1 MNIRRQLVTLAAAI
15 VLFHAGVGLR
25 SQGFD
30 YVLDEEEDLIR
41 DAQGLQLRVPL
52 FLRLL
57 DNRIVALGLRER
69 TAKEREQVKKDIE
82 KYEREVK
89 EAKLVKDAEVRARPL
104 NPDVY
109 LRKATK
115 SELLRGYMQIVD
127 EIMSNIDDAYDRK
140 LPVREEVEAL
150 EKFLNEQLPRLAKF
164 EPSTSAETS
173 SIKSAISHS
182 EEAIEDCRKALKTLP
197 KNLKTAP
204 PPKE

>member
-89 EAKLVKDAEVRARPL
+89 EASQVKDAEVRARPL

-140 LPVREEVEAL
+140 LPVRGEVEAL

-173 SIKSAISHS
+173 SIKAAISHS
-182 EEAIEDCRKALKTLP
+182 EQAIADCKEALKTLP
-197 KNLKTAP
+197 KNLKTVPA
-204 PPKE
+204 PKE

>member
-1 MNIRRQLVTLAAAI
+1 QESHRCRPRAKPPAPSPAGENKGSRQNYPGKTAEGPLPMNIRRQLVTVAAAI
-15 VLFHAGVGLR
+15 VLFHSGVGLK

-30 YVLDEEEDLIR
+30 YVTDEEEDLIR

-69 TAKEREQVKKDIE
+69 TAKEREQVKKDLE
-82 KYEREVK
+82 KYQREVK
-89 EAKLVKDAEVRARPL
+89 DASLVKDAEVRARPL

-109 LRKATK
+109 LRKATR

-140 LPVREEVEAL
+140 LPVREEVEA
-150 EKFLNEQLPRLAKF
+150 
-164 EPSTSAETS
+164 
-173 SIKSAISHS
+173 
-182 EEAIEDCRKALKTLP
+182 
-197 KNLKTAP
+197 
-204 PPKE
+204 

>member
-15 VLFHAGVGLR
+15 VLFHAGVGW

-30 YVLDEEEDLIR
+30 YVTDEEEDLIR

-204 PPKE
+204 APKE

>member
-30 YVLDEEEDLIR
+30 YVTDEEEDLIR

>member
-30 YVLDEEEDLIR
+30 YVTDEEEDLIR

-89 EAKLVKDAEVRARPL
+89 EAKQVKDAEVRARPL

-150 EKFLNEQLPRLAKF
+150 EKFLIEQLPRLSKF
-164 EPSTSAETS
+164 EPSTSAETA

-204 PPKE
+204 APKE

>member
-30 YVLDEEEDLIR
+30 YVTDEEEDLIR

-204 PPKE
+204 APKE

>member
-15 VLFHAGVGLR
+15 VLFHAGVGW

-30 YVLDEEEDLIR
+30 YVTDEEEDLIR

-109 LRKATK
+109 LRKSTR

-164 EPSTSAETS
+164 EPSTSTETS

-204 PPKE
+204 APKE

>member
-15 VLFHAGVGLR
+15 VFFHAGVGLR
-25 SQGFD
+25 SQSFD

-89 EAKLVKDAEVRARPL
+89 EAKQVKDAEVRARPL

-150 EKFLNEQLPRLAKF
+150 EKFLIEQLPRLSKF
-164 EPSTSAETS
+164 EPSTSVETA

-204 PPKE
+204 ASKE

>member
-15 VLFHAGVGLR
+15 VFFHAGVGLR
-25 SQGFD
+25 SQSFD

-89 EAKLVKDAEVRARPL
+89 EAKQVKDAEVRARPL

-150 EKFLNEQLPRLAKF
+150 SGNGKRL
-164 EPSTSAETS
+164 
-173 SIKSAISHS
+173 
-182 EEAIEDCRKALKTLP
+182 R
-197 KNLKTAP
+197 
-204 PPKE
+204 

>member
-1 MNIRRQLVTLAAAI
+1 MNIRRQLATLAAAI
-15 VLFHAGVGLR
+15 LFFHAGVGLR
-25 SQGFD
+25 SQSFD

-89 EAKLVKDAEVRARPL
+89 EAKQVKDAEVRARPL

-150 EKFLNEQLPRLAKF
+150 EKFLIEQLPRLSKF

-204 PPKE
+204 APKE

>member
-1 MNIRRQLVTLAAAI
+1 MNMRRQLVTLAAAI
-15 VLFHAGVGLR
+15 VLFHAGVGLK

-30 YVLDEEEDLIR
+30 YVTDEEEDLIR

-69 TAKEREQVKKDIE
+69 TAKEREQVKKDLE

-204 PPKE
+204 APKE

>member
-15 VLFHAGVGLR
+15 VLFHAGAGLR

-30 YVLDEEEDLIR
+30 YVTDEEEDLIR